1 MTLFTQNIY
10 KGVTNV
16 MNEQDQNE
24 PSGLNGDAAP
34 SSEELWNEDTYAAWT
49 SRFGSPAE
57 AAQKLAKD
65 PAGKLFPLNA
75 YMGDVQGRKIM
86 NLMGSNGMKAVALGL
101 MGAEVTVADFSE
113 ANGRYATELAQEAGV
128 KLNYIV
134 SDVLGL
140 PEAVLDGSYDLVF
153 AEMGIV
159 HYFTDLAPFMTTAYR
174 LLAPGGK
181 FVLRDFH
188 PVTTKLISS
197 KGSTAKVRKHK
208 VSGDYFDTAL
218 EEKQVSYSK
227 YMPSSGEAAG
237 ADRPNVV
244 YWRRWTLGEIVTAAA
259 ASGLVIQELVEE
271 PNLSSDVYDKGIPK
285 TFTLVA
291 AKK

>member
-1 MTLFTQNIY
+1 
-10 KGVTNV
+10 
-16 MNEQDQNE
+16 MNEHDYNQPEGADQ
-24 PSGLNGDAAP
+24 PCHQGAP
-34 SSEELWNEDTYAAWT
+34 TSEELWNEDTYAAWT
-49 SRFGSPAE
+49 SRFGTPAE
-57 AAQKLAKD
+57 AAGKLAKD

-75 YMGDVQGRKIM
+75 YFGDVEGRRII
-86 NLMGSNGMKAVALGL
+86 NLMGSNGMKAVALAL
-101 MGAEVTVADFSE
+101 LGAEVTVADFSE
-113 ANGRYATELAQEAGV
+113 ANARYARELAQAAGV
-128 KLNYIV
+128 PLSYIV
-134 SDVLGL
+134 SDVLAL
-140 PEAVLDGSYDLVF
+140 PEVLADNSYDLAF

-159 HYFTDLAPFMTTAYR
+159 HYFTDLNQFMTVARR
-174 LLAPGGK
+174 LLAPGGT

-208 VSGDYFDTAL
+208 VSGNYFDTAL

-227 YMPSSGEAAG
+227 YMPDSGAPAEG
-237 ADRPNVV
+237 VKPNTV

-259 ASGLVIQELVEE
+259 ASGLVIQQLVEE

-291 AKK
+291 VSPE

>member
-1 MTLFTQNIY
+1 
-10 KGVTNV
+10 

-24 PSGLNGDAAP
+24 NEPAGLNGGAAP

-49 SRFGSPAE
+49 ARFGTPAE
-57 AAQKLAKD
+57 AAGKLAAD
-65 PAGKLFPLNA
+65 PAGKLFPLNR
-75 YMGDVQGRKIM
+75 YFGEVKGRRIM

-101 MGAEVTVADFSE
+101 LGAEVTVADFSE
-113 ANGRYATELAQEAGV
+113 ANARYANELAQAAGV
-128 KLNYIV
+128 QLTYIV
-134 SDVLGL
+134 SDVLAL
-140 PEAVLDGSYDLVF
+140 PEAVLDNTYDLVF

-159 HYFTDLAPFMTTAYR
+159 HYFTDLAPFMAIVQR
-174 LLAPGGK
+174 LLAPGGT

-227 YMPSSGEAAG
+227 YMPSSGAAAEA
-237 ADRPNVV
+237 DKPNTV

-259 ASGLVIQELVEE
+259 AGGLIIQELAEE

-291 AKK
+291 IPK

>member
-1 MTLFTQNIY
+1 
-10 KGVTNV
+10 
-16 MNEQDQNE
+16 MNEHDQNE
-24 PSGLNGDAAP
+24 PAELNGGAAP
-34 SSEELWNEDTYAAWT
+34 TSEELWNEDTYSAWT
-49 SRFGSPAE
+49 SRFGTPAE
-57 AAQKLAKD
+57 AAGKLVKD
-65 PAGKLFPLNA
+65 PAGKLFPLNT
-75 YMGDVQGRKIM
+75 YLGEVKGRKIM
-86 NLMGSNGMKAVALGL
+86 NLMGSNGMKAVALAL
-101 MGAEVTVADFSE
+101 LGAEVTVADFSE
-113 ANGRYATELAQEAGV
+113 ANARYASELAQAAGV
-128 KLNYIV
+128 QLEYIV

-140 PEAVLDGSYDLVF
+140 PEALLDNSYDVVL

-159 HYFTDLAPFMTTAYR
+159 HYFTDLAPFMATAYR
-174 LLAPGGK
+174 LLASGGK

-218 EEKQVSYSK
+218 EEKRVSYSK
-227 YMPSSGEAAG
+227 YMPSSGGAAD
-237 ADRPNVV
+237 ADKPNVV

-259 ASGLVIQELVEE
+259 AGGLIIQELAEE

-291 AKK
+291 VK